1 MQRAS
6 PGKNNSSPFSHL
18 VPTAVEFPLFFYF
31 EIDNVIQ
38 NVLQFHI
45 TISFPWVSFLY
56 WELFSLYIDP
66 FCYRSLNW
74 RMKSFSSLFF
84 FFTDMFKKSY
94 FYKLLNVIKL
104 QLIGKLIIISKI
116 LMYNYHIKNSNSL

>member
-45 TISFPWVSFLY
+45 TISFRGFH
-56 WELFSLYIDP
+56 FYIE
-66 FCYRSLNW
+66 
-74 RMKSFSSLFF
+74 SSLVSISIHFA
-84 FFTDMFKKSY
+84 
-94 FYKLLNVIKL
+94 
-104 QLIGKLIIISKI
+104 IGL
-116 LMYNYHIKNSNSL
+116 